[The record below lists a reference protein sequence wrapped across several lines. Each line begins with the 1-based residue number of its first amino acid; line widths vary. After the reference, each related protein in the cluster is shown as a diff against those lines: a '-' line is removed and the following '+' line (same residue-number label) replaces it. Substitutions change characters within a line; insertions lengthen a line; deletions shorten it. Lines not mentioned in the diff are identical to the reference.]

1 MADAVHIV
9 VTPRQ
14 RSAELLA
21 CLEHLVAFTPEPFEA
36 WVVDPGFPEPVARD
50 LAAFARRHAAIH
62 TLQLAGFAH
71 PFEAKNRAVA
81 ALPPGPG
88 WVVFLDNDVLVE
100 PGWLAWLLRAARET
114 GANVVHP
121 LYLQEVAGRVSIHM
135 AEGRFAPC
143 GAGGREPVMALAG
156 EALDCARGLARGGS
170 DFVEF
175 HGFMIR
181 RETLAAAGAFEPFT
195 LGEHL
200 NYSLILRERLGER
213 IVFEPRAVI
222 RYRDDPAIAP
232 ADRAYHRFR
241 WDIPLGERSIAT
253 LRERWPVMGDYFR
266 RNLAWMKA
274 NHGRAE
280 APRGLRRWLGRG
292 SAPPPA
298 E

>member
-1 MADAVHIV
+1 MAEPAVCIV

-14 RSAELLA
+14 RSETLLA

-36 WVVDPGFPEPVARD
+36 WVVDPGFPEPVGRE
-50 LAAFARRHAAIH
+50 LSAFARRHAAFH
-62 TLQLAGFAH
+62 PLPTDGFVH

-81 ALPPGPG
+81 ALPPDAE

-143 GAGGREPVMALAG
+143 GEGREPRMTLAG
-156 EALDCARGLARGGS
+156 EALDRARGLVRGES

-181 RETLAAAGAFEPFT
+181 RETLHAAGPFEPFT

-213 IVFEPRAVI
+213 IVFEPRAVV

-232 ADRAYHRFR
+232 ADRPYHRFR
-241 WDIPLGERSIAT
+241 WDLALGERSIAT

-274 NHGRAE
+274 NHERAL
-280 APRGLRRWLGRG
+280 A
-292 SAPPPA
+292 
-298 E
+298 